1 MTIWILAVDFAMQA
15 NGGRD
20 IFRGNK
26 SKQAEFCVKEG
37 VVNEVGIHLVVF
49 ILFLFMRLCECRRNK
64 RWSYGHR
71 NSVRLDVGLDGAE
84 RKTVVLPAGWGG
96 EARTKGTYKAEAKLW
111 HDKGRRQRNCLPF
124 RSPTVRAQVSVVSF
138 IHKQVCGRF
147 HLPREDQTGSCLQSP
162 LKLSFLLSLTAL
174 SAVWPLS

>member
-20 IFRGNK
+20 IFRGDR

-71 NSVRLDVGLDGAE
+71 NSVRLDAGLDGAE
-84 RKTVVLPAGWGG
+84 RKTVVLPAGWGW

-111 HDKGRRQRNCLPF
+111 QDKGRRQRNCLPF
-124 RSPTVRAQVSVVSF
+124 RPHR
-138 IHKQVCGRF
+138 GRF
-147 HLPREDQTGSCLQSP
+147 EH
-162 LKLSFLLSLTAL
+162 KLVLCPSSTSKSVAA
-174 SAVWPLS
+174 STCQEKTRQAVAYSRH